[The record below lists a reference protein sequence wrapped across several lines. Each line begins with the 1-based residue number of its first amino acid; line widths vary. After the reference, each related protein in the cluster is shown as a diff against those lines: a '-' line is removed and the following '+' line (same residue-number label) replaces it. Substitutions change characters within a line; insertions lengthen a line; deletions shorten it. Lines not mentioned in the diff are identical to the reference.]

1 MEHGV
6 VAELVDVSDGGDGP
20 RAEDL
25 GDDISKG
32 ALHARGDQLGS
43 GVPVSRPRDSRSLTV
58 VVSLCLLSA
67 SAVWG
72 PEGPGGDRPALP
84 GVQLSE
90 SWSQGDRGPRM
101 CGPWC
106 LGRSSHP
113 RHVGGVRKERHE
125 IFLLHLAP
133 SWGLFS

>member
-1 MEHGV
+1 M
-6 VAELVDVSDGGDGP
+6 VAELVDASDGGDGP
-20 RAEDL
+20 RAEHL
-25 GDDISKG
+25 GDDIG
-32 ALHARGDQLGS
+32 RGGLHARVTSWGLRAGT
-43 GVPVSRPRDSRSLTV
+43 RDSRSPTV
-58 VVSLCLLSA
+58 VVSLCLPSA

-101 CGPWC
+101 HGPWC

-125 IFLLHLAP
+125 IFLLYLAP